1 LSDEPKNASS
11 YFFERAILSPTNDVA
26 TSINRKTIERLATH
40 EMSYFIS
47 DSIDYSS
54 ANHST
59 MEALYPTEF
68 LNTLSINGLLD
79 HILHL
84 KIGVCV
90 MLPRNLDPSRALCN
104 GTRLVVTQLTTRVIE
119 DEIITGKAKGIITT
133 SIETRWPFKLRRWQF
148 PIKLSHAMTI
158 NKSHGQTLSTVGVYL
173 SSPVFSHGQLYVALS
188 RVTSP
193 KGLRVLI
200 ENSPFVT
207 ACLMLYM
214 VRFSLRLHQTTIK

>member
-90 MLPRNLDPSRALCN
+90 MLPRNPDPSRALCN

-119 DEIITGKAKGIITT
+119 DEIITGKAKGIKAYIPCIITT
-133 SIETRWPFKLRRWQF
+133 SIETKWPFKLRRWQF

-200 ENSPFVT
+200 ENSPFCDCMPNVV
-207 ACLMLYM
+207 YGE
-214 VRFSLRLHQTTIK
+214 VFS